1 MGEYVP
7 AFVPARTFSATASAA
22 ITGGQVL
29 VASGSGTVAPSAAA
43 SAAVVGVAGNDT
55 APGQRVT
62 VWGPGVHEVTASGA
76 ITAGQTVEA
85 AAGGQVAAHTNGTN
99 DLNIIGVA
107 LTTAAGGAK
116 VRFLRR

>member
-1 MGEYVP
+1 MAEYVP
-7 AFVPARTFSATASAA
+7 IHTPGQSVTSTASAA

-29 VASGSGTVAPSAAA
+29 VASGNGTVAPSSAA
-43 SAAVVGVAGNDT
+43 SAAVVGVAAFDAASG
-55 APGQRVT
+55 AKVT
-62 VWGPGVHEVTASGA
+62 YYTGEIHEVTATGA

-85 AAGGQVAAHTNGTN
+85 ATAGTVAAHTNGTN

-116 VRFLRR
+116 VRFQKR